1 MRARSYRELFGSY
14 GGGAFNLFVCVGA
27 DAAKLAHWKIGGL
40 KWEVPLEWKDHTHQI
55 GCIVTNLQAL
65 ETVLR
70 YFLLRL
76 HNQEAQFPKAGD
88 PDASV
93 TYLTKYAFLGQ
104 LVDEYNR
111 VLGEAEKQ
119 FEVDTTV
126 IDIRDAIAHG
136 RLLTSKELPYRLW
149 RFGRPKN
156 GRVRVEFSEELT
168 LEWLQSK
175 SNMIYG
181 EKQKVLDCFN
191 ARGYKGL
198 Q

>member
-1 MRARSYRELFGSY
+1 L
-14 GGGAFNLFVCVGA
+14 
-27 DAAKLAHWKIGGL
+27 D
-40 KWEVPLEWKDHTHQI
+40 WKDHTHQV

-76 HNQEAQFPKAGD
+76 HKQEVQFPKVGD
-88 PDASV
+88 ADASV

-111 VLGEAEKQ
+111 SLEESERQ
-119 FEVDTTV
+119 FEVDTKV
-126 IDIRDAIAHG
+126 IDVRNAIAHG

-149 RFGRPKN
+149 RFGRPKK
-156 GRVRVEFSEELT
+156 GRVQVEFSEELT

-175 SNMIYG
+175 SDMIYSQ
-181 EKQKVLDCFN
+181 KQKVLDCFN

>member
-1 MRARSYRELFGSY
+1 MRRLSGRP
-14 GGGAFNLFVCVGA
+14 GA
-27 DAAKLAHWKIGGL
+27 GL
-40 KWEVPLEWKDHTHQI
+40 KQEGPLEWKDHTHLV

-76 HNQEAQFPKAGD
+76 HKQEPQFPQVGD
-88 PDASV
+88 TDVSV

-111 VLGEAEKQ
+111 ALQEPEKQ
-119 FEVDTTV
+119 FEVDATV
-126 IDIRDAIAHG
+126 INIRDALAHG

-149 RFGRPKN
+149 KFGRPKS
-156 GRVRVEFSEELT
+156 GRVKVEFSEELT

-175 SNMIYG
+175 SDMVYRQ
-181 EKQKVLDCFN
+181 KQKVLDCFN